1 MHVFLHDSSG
11 NPDWNRS
18 SEPFA
23 RRTRLS
29 DETANNQTLD
39 CLRKTP
45 TSSSE
50 LSVWLNETSK
60 IRAFTGYGNVTL

>member
-23 RRTRLS
+23 RPTRLS
-29 DETANNQTLD
+29 DETANNSTVSVKLRRALGSFTETAE
-39 CLRKTP
+39 CLVERD
-45 TSSSE
+45 
-50 LSVWLNETSK
+50 
-60 IRAFTGYGNVTL
+60 